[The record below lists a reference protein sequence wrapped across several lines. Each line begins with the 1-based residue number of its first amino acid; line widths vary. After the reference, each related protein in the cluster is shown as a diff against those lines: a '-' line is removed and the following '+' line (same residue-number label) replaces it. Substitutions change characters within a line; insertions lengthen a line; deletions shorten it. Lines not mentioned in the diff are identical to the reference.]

1 MHGAERRRE
10 RGARHPGKRARRVRR
25 MRAESTAAAGAH
37 RSAANFCDVVALDL
51 PDVRIATTYFA
62 WDACAVCG
70 RAWDNA
76 RPVPTA
82 YVEATVGADDVPP
95 VPVCDF
101 CVEEHYPWLMPTLL
115 AARRRFHRT

>member
-1 MHGAERRRE
+1 
-10 RGARHPGKRARRVRR
+10 
-25 MRAESTAAAGAH
+25 
-37 RSAANFCDVVALDL
+37 VALDL

-101 CVEEHYPWLMPTLL
+101 CVEEHYPWLMPRLL